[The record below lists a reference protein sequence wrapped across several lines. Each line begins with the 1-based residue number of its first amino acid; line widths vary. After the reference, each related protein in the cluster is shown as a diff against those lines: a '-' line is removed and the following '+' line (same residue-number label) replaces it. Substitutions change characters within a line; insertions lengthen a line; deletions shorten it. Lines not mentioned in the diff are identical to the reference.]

1 MDRIRR
7 LIRRLIWPAFG
18 GLSLAFVLVAIAF
31 AAGPDAVQGPGAAPE
46 CFKPWGKDTKYYQ
59 WKKKPGPYRIALDN
73 GFIGNTWRI
82 QMIKTAKAYA
92 EQPGVKEKVK
102 EFKVISTGEDLPAQ
116 IAAAN
121 NLIDAGY
128 DAVIVNALNPTAF
141 APVVKKAKKAGVVL
155 LSFDNVIESTDNVVI
170 NVDQVE
176 LGRLA
181 AKWLLKEVKTDGGK
195 LLEVRGPSGNSVD
208 RDRHDGFREVM
219 KQSGKK
225 FEIVEVVGKW
235 DDGTAQKATADA
247 IAIHKKFDGV
257 YVQGGSTGTVRAL
270 LDAKHPMVPISG
282 ETENGFRK
290 LCAQYAAKGLHCSS
304 AGTGP
309 AQVAVTIKAAIAAL
323 EGEKLPQSI
332 SLPASYVEYPN
343 IKEDADFYPKLSD
356 NFFVGNSFPACK
368 IGFTAD
374 EIMGKS
380 EANQ

>member
-1 MDRIRR
+1 MRR
-7 LIRRLIWPAFG
+7 FALRC
-18 GLSLAFVLVAIAF
+18 GLLAAIVSIALVAILTVSAR
-31 AAGPDAVQGPGAAPE
+31 ADGPKTVQGPGADPK
-46 CFKPWGKDTKYYQ
+46 CFKPWAKDTKYFQ
-59 WKKKPGPYRIALDN
+59 WKKKAGPYRIALDN

-92 EQPGVKEKVK
+92 EQSGVKVNLK
-102 EFKVISTGEDLPAQ
+102 EFKVISTGEDLAAQ

-121 NLIDAGY
+121 NFIDAGY
-128 DAVIVNALNPTAF
+128 DAVIVNALQPKAF
-141 APVVKKAKKAGVVL
+141 GAVVKKAKKAGVVL
-155 LSFDNVIESTDNVVI
+155 LSFDNVIEDKDKENIVV

-181 AKWLLKEVKTDGGK
+181 AKWLLKEVKADGK

-208 RDRHDGFREVM
+208 RDRHDGFREVL
-219 KQSGKK
+219 KKSGRK
-225 FEIVEVVGKW
+225 FDVVEVVGKW

-247 IAIHKKFDGV
+247 IAVHKKFVGV

-270 LDAKHPMVPISG
+270 LDSGHPMVPISG
-282 ETENGFRK
+282 ETENGYRK
-290 LCAQYAAKGLHCSS
+290 LCAKHAAKGLRCSS

-323 EGEKLPQSI
+323 QGEKVPQSI
-332 SLPASYVEYPN
+332 ALPASYVEYPN
-343 IKEDADFYPKLSD
+343 IKEGSDFYPALSD
-356 NFFVGNSFPACK
+356 NFFVGNSFPDCK
-368 IGFTAD
+368 IGITAE